1 MISERKFAASYTS
14 FWNQVL
20 PRVDG
25 YLRRING
32 LCERYEDE
40 IPVTA
45 SAHRDRRAIV
55 NELGFRLFQAACAEK
70 HVSDR
75 RVREIAESVRQ
86 YVERLSKENDGVVR
100 EPVAEKEI
108 DEAAAISASLKVYFK
123 GTPIRELLF
132 WPQFPGCGILHATKG
147 DIIHGKKLY
156 EVKAGDRSFRVTDMR
171 QILTYCAMDFSA
183 GKYGIE
189 EVVLLNPRRGTHFC
203 TSIDQLVKESSG
215 GSPVDFFS
223 NVIEFLSAETNSR

>member
-25 YLRRING
+25 YLRRINC
-32 LCERYEDE
+32 LCERYADE
-40 IPVTA
+40 IPVIA

-55 NELGFRLFQAACAEK
+55 NELGFRLFEAACAEK
-70 HVSDR
+70 HVSHR
-75 RVREIAESVRQ
+75 RVREIAKSVQQ
-86 YVERLSKENDGVVR
+86 YVEVLSHSNDGVVR
-100 EPVAEKEI
+100 EPVTEKEL
-108 DEAAAISASLKVYFK
+108 DEAAAISASLKGYFK

-147 DIIHGKKLY
+147 DIIHGKRLY

-171 QILTYCAMDFSA
+171 QILTYCAMDFTT
-183 GKYGIE
+183 GKYGIKD
-189 EVVLLNPRRGTHFC
+189 VVLLNPRRGTYFC
-203 TSIDQLVKESSG
+203 TSVDQLVKESSG
-215 GSPVDFFS
+215 SSPVDFFS
-223 NVIEFLSAETNSR
+223 NVVEFLSGEANSR

>member
-20 PRVDG
+20 PRIDG
-25 YLRRING
+25 YLRRINC
-32 LCERYEDE
+32 LCKRYENE
-40 IPVTA
+40 ISVIA

-55 NELGFRLFQAACAEK
+55 NETGFRLFKAVCTDK

-86 YVERLSKENDGVVR
+86 YVERLSNANDGVVR
-100 EPVAEKEI
+100 EPVVEKEI
-108 DEAAAISASLKVYFK
+108 DEAEAISTSLMVYFK
-123 GTPIRELLF
+123 GTSIRELLF

-147 DIIHGKKLY
+147 DIIHGKRLY

-171 QILTYCAMDFSA
+171 QILTYCAMDFAAS
-183 GKYGIE
+183 KYGIE
-189 EVVLLNPRRGTHFC
+189 DVVLLNPRRGTHFC
-203 TSIDQLVKESSG
+203 TSVDQLVKESSG

-223 NVIEFLSAETNSR
+223 KVIEFLSAETNSR